1 MNYIR
6 HLHAFYHHA
15 RHDNRLSP
23 THISLYMAMFQFWN
37 YNRFQNPFRIERDE
51 LMQLSK
57 IGSVNTYRKCI
68 KDLHNYRYVFYHS
81 GITKHRD
88 AKLSIIRLDLKT
100 EEKGLKQLDLF
111 SPQQAPELAPHQLS
125 VLVENSPGETVDSE
139 SLKNSGK
146 DPPNT
151 TQNNIPA
158 QVFEKNKNF
167 TIAIEKLISGK

>member
-15 RHDNRLSP
+15 RRDDRLSP
-23 THISLYMAMFQFWN
+23 THVSLYMALFQFWN
-37 YNRFQNPFRIERDE
+37 YNRFQNPFRIDRDE

-57 IGSVNTYRKCI
+57 IGSVNTYRRCI

-81 GITKHRD
+81 GIKKYQD
-88 AKLSIIRLDLKT
+88 AKLSIIRLDNKA
-100 EEKGLKQLDLF
+100 EEKGLKQMDLF
-111 SPQQAPELAPHQLS
+111 SPQQAPDLVHHSFSMPGQTSDCETTDPES
-125 VLVENSPGETVDSE
+125 VT
-139 SLKNSGK
+139 NSGK
-146 DPPNT
+146 DPPIN

-167 TIAIEKLISGK
+167 TIAIKKLVHE